1 MATHIHRFTATDR
14 QFALKPGEGA
24 DSVHTNPTYAYAVC
38 ELHTDGPHTGVG
50 LSFTLS
56 GGNNLVCK
64 AIMLLAEELR
74 GREIEEMMANFG
86 ATYKSLSNH
95 HQLRWLGPHKGVIH
109 LALAAIVNACFD
121 LWAKSRG
128 LPLWRLLL
136 DLSPKQIVALLD
148 LSYLE
153 EVLSAEQATD
163 LLGRELATRSGR
175 EG

>member
-1 MATHIHRFTATDR
+1 MSAYINHIRATDR
-14 QFALKPGEGA
+14 RFALNPGEGS
-24 DSVHTNPTYAYAVC
+24 DSVHNDPTYAYAVC
-38 ELHTDGPHTGVG
+38 ELHTDGQHTGVG
-50 LSFTLS
+50 LSFTLG

-95 HQLRWLGPHKGVIH
+95 HQLRWLGPHKGVVH

-128 LPLWRLLL
+128 GPLWRLLL
-136 DLSPKQIVALLD
+136 DLSPEQVVELLD
-148 LSYLE
+148 LTYLE
-153 EVLSAEQATD
+153 DVMPERRALE
-163 LLGRELATRSGR
+163 R
-175 EG
+175 